1 MRFCIMT
8 RLTLKQWYDVLIY
21 LRLIYPDWEQYDE
34 RTRKRLANKHGYPY
48 HTAENS
54 PRGIF
59 TKTFDGSAAFIDARN
74 LQWQNEMLRQ
84 YRTFRV
90 VGTTCNSYFK
100 GFDLLYQLTVTYR
113 L

>member
-1 MRFCIMT
+1 MK
-8 RLTLKQWYDVLIY
+8 RLTLKEWCDAMCN
-21 LRLIYPDWEQYDE
+21 LRMMYPDWDSYDE
-34 RTRKRLANKHGYPY
+34 RTRKHLANKQGYPY

-59 TKTFDGSAAFIDARN
+59 TKIFDGTAEYIDARN
-74 LQWQNEMLRQ
+74 IQWQNDMIGQ

-90 VGTTCNSYFK
+90 IGSSCNSYFK
-100 GFDLLYQLTVTYR
+100 GFNLYYRLTVTYQ